1 MKYQQIVNLVYH
13 QPWAILPT
21 MYAVMLDLIA
31 FRASGG
37 VLTEEEIQARI
48 GAVSHPQQTR
58 SGAVAVLPLHGVMA
72 QRMNMMEAM
81 SGGTSTELFGK
92 AFTAAVADPAI
103 GGIVIDI
110 DSPGGS
116 VFGVQELWQTV
127 MNARGEKPVIA
138 MANSMAASAAYWV
151 ATAADEIVV
160 TPGGQM
166 GSIGV
171 LMAHSD
177 LSAQLE
183 LLGEK
188 VTLIS
193 AGKKKMDANPVEPL
207 SDAARVDIQATVDA
221 YYASFINSV
230 AKGRNV
236 APGAVR
242 SGFGEGGMVG
252 AAEAVKQGMADRIGT
267 LDVAI
272 ARAGGKK
279 GFQAVSGALELVDS
293 EEYVVVTSGLSS
305 TTDWSYEAEHGLETD
320 PEGIAKFEKE
330 YPDGPDASV
339 APDEDTEPCFFHSSQ
354 PRKGCTECQRSDEDT
369 ETRRRRLELQGLTR
383 P

>member
-1 MKYQQIVNLVYH
+1 
-13 QPWAILPT
+13 
-21 MYAVMLDLIA
+21 MYTVMLDLIA

-37 VLTEEEIQARI
+37 TLTEEEIQARI
-48 GAVSHPQQTR
+48 GAVTHPQQAR
-58 SGAVAVLPLHGVMA
+58 NGAVAVLPLHGVMA
-72 QRMNMMEAM
+72 QRMNMMSAM
-81 SGGTSTELFGK
+81 SGGTSTEQFGK

-127 MNARGEKPVIA
+127 MNARGQKPVIA
-138 MANSMAASAAYWV
+138 MANSMAASAAYWI

-171 LMAHSD
+171 LTAHSD
-177 LSAQLE
+177 MSAQLE
-183 LLGEK
+183 MVGEK

-193 AGKKKMDANPVEPL
+193 AGKKKVDGNPIEPL
-207 SDAARVDIQATVDA
+207 SAAARDDLQASVDT
-221 YYASFINSV
+221 YYSSFVQSV

-242 SGFGEGGMVG
+242 SGFGQGGMVG
-252 AAEAVKQGMADRIGT
+252 AAEAVAQGMADRIGT
-267 LDVAI
+267 LEVAI
-272 ARAGGKK
+272 ARAGGRR
-279 GFQAVSGALELVDS
+279 GFQAEYSGEPVITSCQVTSELVDA
-293 EEYVVVTSGLSS
+293 
-305 TTDWSYEAEHGLETD
+305 TDWWVVQTEKCSENSCLFSAIRDGLCGHHAE
-320 PEGIAKFEKE
+320 P
-330 YPDGPDASV
+330 
-339 APDEDTEPCFFHSSQ
+339 
-354 PRKGCTECQRSDEDT
+354 DEDT
-369 ETRRRRLELQGLTR
+369 ETRRRRLALQGLTR